1 MTVLSIIII
10 WLCLYHSCS
19 PKIGKATHTYFLWF
33 CHQLSA
39 TLYISFEYQSADLL
53 TWTDCTTCAK
63 PLTPWGWTQV
73 GATSASSIKSVYWL
87 TAMNYVFPHFPSVVS
102 SSSWDRVY
110 WLGWIGWFQVEG
122 STSLELKS
130 TLHLRQGIK
139 NLQHHCATIVVND
152 CCTIMVQQ

>member
-1 MTVLSIIII
+1 M
-10 WLCLYHSCS
+10 
-19 PKIGKATHTYFLWF
+19 
-33 CHQLSA
+33 QL
-39 TLYISFEYQSADLL
+39 LYISFEYQSADLL

-87 TAMNYVFPHFPSVVS
+87 TEMNYVFPLFPSVVS

-122 STSLELKS
+122 STSLQLKS

-152 CCTIMVQQ
+152 CCVQWCNNSCATIVVSHCTTIIEHLQHGPPWCNNNCQKSSSK